1 MHSYTAYNAVGPT
14 SSIGGFVAPNIMQEL
29 PSGSQLTRVPDPDV
43 HDDYQW
49 SVHDLYLCL
58 IC

>member
-1 MHSYTAYNAVGPT
+1 MH
-14 SSIGGFVAPNIMQEL
+14 EL
-29 PSGSQLTRVPDPDV
+29 PSGSRLTRAIDPEV
-43 HDDYQW
+43 HGDYQW